1 MNRLSL
7 NKIVITFSMNDLKTN
22 LGFNNLSLSRTKI
35 CVLVIGVRGSGK
47 STLVKKLENYLPIKL
62 ENYGILDGDL
72 IRTYFDLSGNWSD
85 TKKYIE
91 FIKTTI
97 LFDSINENRNII
109 VLDSGDKT
117 IYYYDLFKTNG
128 YKIMIVGVYV
138 DNWEEVILRGQ
149 NREKNSG
156 KPYTGTKDMWE
167 HSLDIITEL
176 LSKDISYGILINN
189 TDYNNPIAIKI
200 NKIYIK

>member
-1 MNRLSL
+1 
-7 NKIVITFSMNDLKTN
+7 MNDLKTN

-109 VLDSGDKT
+109 VLDSGEKAK
-117 IYYYDLFKTNG
+117 YYYDLFKTNG
-128 YKIMIVGVYV
+128 YKIMVVGVYV

-149 NREKNSG
+149 NREKNNG

-189 TDYNNPIAIKI
+189 TDYNNPIAIK
-200 NKIYIK
+200 NK